1 MAMPGPFPKKTKKI
15 ANRFN
20 GCAAFGFLLFPGVAL
35 AHGSGPGLG
44 GFISGFIHPLVEPAH
59 LIALIA
65 FALLIGQQGIKA
77 TYPGLPALAIASGV
91 GLLLAG
97 LGWPM
102 GTDVALL
109 VCAALSGLAVV
120 LAKPLPRATYVI
132 AAIWTGL
139 GIGVASAPDGPRDSA
154 MISTMLGTGAGVFIW
169 AANGATLV
177 QAQKKPWA
185 RVLVRVLASWMAAC
199 AVLFLALNVAPKK
212 SVNTPLVSPPAS
224 QANLT

>member
-1 MAMPGPFPKKTKKI
+1 
-15 ANRFN
+15 
-20 GCAAFGFLLFPGVAL
+20 
-35 AHGSGPGLG
+35 
-44 GFISGFIHPLVEPAH
+44 
-59 LIALIA
+59 
-65 FALLIGQQGIKA
+65 
-77 TYPGLPALAIASGV
+77 
-91 GLLLAG
+91 
-97 LGWPM
+97 
-102 GTDVALL
+102 
-109 VCAALSGLAVV
+109 
-120 LAKPLPRATYVI
+120 
-132 AAIWTGL
+132 
-139 GIGVASAPDGPRDSA
+139 